1 MQAIAFCLSTPI
13 YNCNMSLT
21 PKLTPTT
28 KLKDSSQDDLSH
40 FADDRPIR
48 YFGYFIIIFVFLLC
62 GGWAYWAPLGSAA
75 LAPGVIKVEGS
86 HKTVQHLEGG
96 IIKAIHVHNGDIVKK
111 GQILI
116 ELEDTSSKAQLQIL
130 RGQFFAA
137 LAKEARLFAERDGK
151 ASVHYPES
159 LLNEADD
166 LRAQE
171 AMQVQ
176 NRTFS
181 VRKHSRSG
189 EIAILKEQ
197 RKQLIDQI
205 AGYQSQKDSQFSL
218 ANSLSAELND
228 MRAMLAKGYV
238 KKPEVNELERRL
250 SEARGNYGRLN
261 ANITEAQTRIGEIAL
276 KILQVEKEL
285 QREVIDEL
293 AKAQA
298 ELSDLREKIA
308 LYNDTVKRTV
318 IKAPEAGMVMKLD
331 LHTIGAVIPPGSQPG
346 ETGHLLDIVPQQEKL
361 VVEAHVSPVD
371 IDRVHVG
378 QNTEIRFSAFK
389 SAKTPK
395 VDGKLTRLSAD
406 IIVDERTQQPSYY
419 LAKVEV
425 DAGGLEALRKRGLI
439 LMPGMPAEV
448 LINTGERTFF
458 QYLAQPLSNIFA
470 RSLIED

>member
-1 MQAIAFCLSTPI
+1 
-13 YNCNMSLT
+13 MSLP
-21 PKLTPTT
+21 PKPASAANA
-28 KLKDSSQDDLSH
+28 KVNNSGQDLLH

-62 GGWAYWAPLGSAA
+62 GGWSYWAPLGSAA
-75 LAPGVIKVEGS
+75 LAPGIIKVEGS

-96 IIKAIHVHNGDIVKK
+96 IVKAIHVHNGDMVEK
-111 GQILI
+111 GQVLI

-137 LAKEARLFAERDGK
+137 LAKEARLIAERDGK
-151 ASVHYPES
+151 AAVHYPES
-159 LLNEADD
+159 LAGETDD
-166 LRAQE
+166 LRAHE

-176 NRTFS
+176 NRAFF
-181 VRKHSRSG
+181 VRNHSRNG
-189 EIAILKEQ
+189 EVAILKEQ
-197 RKQLIDQI
+197 RKQLADQI

-218 ANSLSAELND
+218 ANSLSAELGD

-238 KKPEVNELERRL
+238 KKPDVNELERRL
-250 SEARGNYGRLN
+250 AEAQGNYGRLS
-261 ANITEAQTRIGEIAL
+261 ANITEAQARMGEVAL
-276 KILQVEKEL
+276 KILQIEKEL

-293 AKAQA
+293 GKVQT

-318 IKAPEAGMVMKLD
+318 IKAPEAGRVMKLD

-361 VVEAHVSPVD
+361 VVEAHVSPID

-378 QNTEIRFSAFK
+378 QRTEIRFSAFK

-395 VDGKLTRLSAD
+395 IDGKLITLSAD
-406 IIVDERTQQPSYY
+406 IIVDEKAPQQPGYY

-425 DAGGLEALRKRGLI
+425 EAGGLDALRQRGLI
-439 LMPGMPAEV
+439 LIPGMPAEV
-448 LINTGERTFF
+448 LMNTGERTFF
-458 QYLAQPLSNIFA
+458 QYLTQPLSNIFA